1 MIFLGPQETE
11 DAEPL
16 AQLLELSEVLVRSA
30 TEMETIR
37 DAVADLEWMIVSNP
51 TLMQDP
57 ELRTVLQSI
66 DPIQQSLQAMAGFTG
81 AIAQETDHGAI
92 TVETALQAVHLES
105 LRNRLGRI
113 AD

>member
-16 AQLLELSEVLVRSA
+16 AQELELSEVLVRSA
-30 TEMETIR
+30 TEIENVR

-81 AIAQETDHGAI
+81 AIAKETCHGSI
-92 TVETALQAVHLES
+92 TIMAALEAVHLEA

-113 AD
+113 AP